1 VSGRT
6 VDIEVLLLHV
16 LAMIALVA
24 VQAEEAFFEDRVA
37 AVPHSD
43 RKANVLMAVA
53 DAGAA
58 DVKLSANDRLEID
71 QGLTSRA
78 ACERIERASDT
89 AQKPDVSP

>member
-24 VQAEEAFFEDRVA
+24 VQAEEAFFEDRIA

-53 DAGAA
+53 DAGA
-58 DVKLSANDRLEID
+58 DVKLSANDMLEID
-71 QGLTSRA
+71 QGLTSKA